1 MAGTIVTDRIE
12 SDASYASS
20 ITVASPL
27 VVSNTISLGSAAAIT
42 GNVNIDSG
50 TLFVDSVN
58 NRVGVGLSNP
68 ESALDVRA
76 PTSILR
82 MQSTTGTNSVYQRL
96 TNDGG
101 QLYFGIDNSS
111 GNDLITGS
119 SAHAGILVAPGSTRS
134 LHLGTNGA
142 ARLSID
148 SAGRVTMP
156 AQPSFLA
163 QVDGGQSFSVGWNL
177 VTIRTHTSTFDN
189 GNNVN
194 YTTERFTAPIAGKYL
209 FSAAVTINGSN
220 TDGTITLYKNGSD
233 VNCGAS
239 QAFGS
244 NLASSN
250 LTYVLNLAAND
261 YIQVYYY
268 ASGSVTTRDTNF
280 AGYFSGYLIG

>member
-20 ITVASPL
+20 ITVASPM
-27 VVSNTISLGSAAAIT
+27 VIANTISMGSAAAIT
-42 GNVNIDSG
+42 GNVNFDSG

-119 SAHAGILVAPGSTRS
+119 SAHAGVLVAPGSTRS

-142 ARLSID
+142 ARLTID
-148 SAGRVTMP
+148 SSGRVTTP
-156 AQPSFLA
+156 AQPAFRAYNSSTLTPGNGNVAIFDTVLF
-163 QVDGGQSFSVGWNL
+163 GNVGN
-177 VTIRTHTSTFDN
+177 HYNTST
-189 GNNVN
+189 G
-194 YTTERFTAPIAGKYL
+194 RFTAPVSGFYIF
-209 FSAAVTINGSN
+209 FSTARPN
-220 TDGTITLYKNGSD
+220 TTSSAHEYQFEKNGSRD
-233 VNCGAS
+233 TLQESTGTATALHQTLS
-239 QAFGS
+239 T
-244 NLASSN
+244 
-250 LTYVLNLAAND
+250 LTYLSAGD
-261 YIQVYYY
+261 YVHVKVVNNMRWDG
-268 ASGSVTTRDTNF
+268 GSYN
-280 AGYFSGYLIG
+280 GFSGYLLG

>member
-1 MAGTIVTDRIE
+1 VAGTIITDRIE

-20 ITVASPL
+20 ITVASPM
-27 VVSNTISLGSAAAIT
+27 VVSNTINMTGGSFT

-119 SAHAGILVAPGSTRS
+119 SAHAGVLVAPGSTRS
-134 LHLGTNGA
+134 LQ
-142 ARLSID
+142 I
-148 SAGRVTMP
+148 
-156 AQPSFLA
+156 
-163 QVDGGQSFSVGWNL
+163 
-177 VTIRTHTSTFDN
+177 
-189 GNNVN
+189 
-194 YTTERFTAPIAGKYL
+194 
-209 FSAAVTINGSN
+209 
-220 TDGTITLYKNGSD
+220 
-233 VNCGAS
+233 
-239 QAFGS
+239 
-244 NLASSN
+244 
-250 LTYVLNLAAND
+250 
-261 YIQVYYY
+261 
-268 ASGSVTTRDTNF
+268 
-280 AGYFSGYLIG
+280 